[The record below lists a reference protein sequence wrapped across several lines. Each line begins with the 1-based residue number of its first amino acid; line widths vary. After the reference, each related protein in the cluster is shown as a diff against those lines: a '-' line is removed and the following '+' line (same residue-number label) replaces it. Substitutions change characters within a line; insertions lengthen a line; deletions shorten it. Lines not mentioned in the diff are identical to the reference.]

1 MIDKV
6 KTGMN
11 IMQKAKEKGMNQK
24 MLSDALGVDTN
35 YVNRWVNG
43 KILPTLHFMLPLSRI
58 LGCSM
63 EDLLVESVE
72 DY

>member
-11 IMQKAKEKGMNQK
+11 IMQKAKAKGMNQK
-24 MLSDALGVDTN
+24 MIAEEIDIDPKA
-35 YVNRWVNG
+35 VNRWVRG
-43 KILPTLHFMLPLSRI
+43 YTLPSPWFLLLLSRT

-63 EDLLVESVE
+63 EELLVETAE
-72 DY
+72 DH

>member
-24 MLSDALGVDTN
+24 MLSVELGVDAN

-63 EDLLVESVE
+63 EELLVESEE

>member
-11 IMQKAKEKGMNQK
+11 IMKKASDIGMSQKRLAEEIDIDPK
-24 MLSDALGVDTN
+24 A
-35 YVNRWVNG
+35 VNRWVRG
-43 KILPTLHFMLPLSRI
+43 YTLPSPWFLLLLSRT

-63 EDLLVESVE
+63 EELLVESEE

>member
-1 MIDKV
+1 MIDKA

-11 IMQKAKEKGMNQK
+11 IMQKAKAKGMNQK
-24 MLSDALGVDTN
+24 MLSDALGVDAN
-35 YVNRWVNG
+35 YVNRWVRG
-43 KILPTLHFMLPLSRI
+43 HTLPTPWFLLLLSRI

-63 EDLLVESVE
+63 EELLVESEE